1 MKIAMLNPPH
11 RFGQD
16 TTQWITVPPQGYGG
30 IQWVVATLIDGLL
43 HAGCEI
49 LLVGAPGSI
58 SRPGLTIS
66 DATTFDAT
74 LAAIREFGPDVVH
87 DHTNGELL
95 PADPPWPAVRTHH
108 LNGVPEHLANGIYLS
123 RAQRQAAGSADA
135 PIIRLPVNPD
145 RYTYRASKDRFLLFL
160 GRVSVHKGAR
170 QAAAFA
176 QAAGLPLKL
185 AGPAWEP
192 DYLHGILTD
201 YPDTAA
207 YVGEV
212 GGTGRTELLALANAL
227 LVLSQPFG
235 GPFGGEWIE
244 PGATVVA
251 EAAVSGTPV
260 IATDN
265 GCLAEIAPHVGVALP
280 PEEAPDPE
288 LATKILAGLPAPAH
302 LRATAIERWGH
313 HVIAAKY
320 LEVYRRAAAG
330 NTWS

>member
-11 RFGQD
+11 RYGQD
-16 TTQWITVPPQGYGG
+16 TTQWITIPPQGYGG

-43 HAGCEI
+43 EAGCQI
-49 LLVGAPGSI
+49 LLVGAPGTTP
-58 SRPGLTIS
+58 RPGLTVS
-66 DATTFDAT
+66 DATTFDTT
-74 LAAIREFGPDVVH
+74 LAALSEFRPDVVH
-87 DHTNGELL
+87 DHTNGQLL
-95 PADPPWPAVRTHH
+95 PAEPSWPAVRTHH
-108 LNGVPEHLANGIYLS
+108 LNGVPEHRANGVYLS
-123 RAQRQAAGSADA
+123 HAQRRAAGSAEA

-145 RYTYRASKDRFLLFL
+145 RCTYREKKDDFLLFL
-160 GRVSVHKGAR
+160 GRVSAHKGAR
-170 QAAAFA
+170 DAAAFA

-201 YPDTAA
+201 YPGTAE
-207 YVGEV
+207 YIGEV
-212 GGTGRTELLALANAL
+212 GGSHRTELLAAARAL

-251 EAAVSGTPV
+251 EAAASGTPV

-265 GCLAEIAPHVGVALP
+265 GCLAEIAPHVGIALP
-280 PEEAPDPE
+280 VEQTPTGEEA
-288 LATKILAGLPAPAH
+288 AKILASLPAPEQ
-302 LRATAIERWGH
+302 LRATAVERWGH
-313 HVIAAKY
+313 HVVVAKY

-330 NTWS
+330 GTWT